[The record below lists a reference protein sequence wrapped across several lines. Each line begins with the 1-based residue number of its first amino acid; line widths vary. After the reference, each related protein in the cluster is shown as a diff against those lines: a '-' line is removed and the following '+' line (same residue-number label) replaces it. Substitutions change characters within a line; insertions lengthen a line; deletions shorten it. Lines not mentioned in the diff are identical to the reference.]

1 MQGTS
6 SLDGGV
12 SSQTEKQGHARMTL
26 ENVMGDERAQ
36 WWFFA
41 ISLTVSAMDHFFIF
55 RFVKSCRIMIERQ
68 VEREQ

>member
-1 MQGTS
+1 
-6 SLDGGV
+6 
-12 SSQTEKQGHARMTL
+12 MTL

-41 ISLTVSAMDHFFIF
+41 ISLTVSAMDHFLIF